1 MTNVH
6 SLQWHYTQCLK
17 INLYNCL
24 LKADCLKSAI
34 SDLGYFL
41 FVKKLFEYIKDVNEC
56 SNIRI
61 FVFRSNIRIRF
72 LDSNI
77 HIFYLSPPCASSKF
91 SNEEL

>member
-6 SLQWHYTQCLK
+6 SLQWHCTQCLK

-41 FVKKLFEYIKDVNEC
+41 FVKKLFEYIYHNAYFQV
-56 SNIRI
+56 S
-61 FVFRSNIRIRF
+61 
-72 LDSNI
+72 
-77 HIFYLSPPCASSKF
+77 
-91 SNEEL
+91 ELVVIISFFFD